1 MIQFVESNLYLY
13 IDNPWLLFQHIEVTE
28 IKKQRDK
35 IYINIRDW
43 FVDNKLGIHF
53 GEEKTKSILLSSRR
67 NLILVYKY

>member
-35 IYINIRDW
+35 IWISICDW